1 MNVLTLLGRIV
12 GSKLRQ
18 RWFIADAS
26 ETAGEFVSEAT
37 ALNLSVVWACI
48 RLLSENIS
56 SLPLVLYRR
65 DASGAPTRAE
75 SNLLFSVIHDRP
87 NPDFSALEFWEGVIF
102 CLCTRG
108 NAYAEVARRGDGT
121 VISLTL
127 LDPDRVTVRR
137 KAAGDREYRYADREG
152 WRLLE
157 VDQIFH
163 VRGFGPGQDL
173 GLSPIAFGA
182 RSMGLAMAAEISAAR
197 AFAKGGR
204 PTGFIGWRDAETNPT
219 PHQWG
224 QIRELYFGEEAKKDR
239 VGDVM
244 PLPPGMTYTSTGL
257 TPDDAQLLESRG
269 FDVEVLCRWF
279 LVQPVMIGHTSKAT
293 SFGAGL
299 EQQNLWFLNRTLGPY
314 LTRITDAIS
323 HQLLLPTERTTHYA
337 EHDTR
342 RLLQTDSLTR
352 AKFYQLIVGAP
363 VMTVNEA
370 RAEENL
376 APVAGGDVLRVQMQD
391 VPIAGDQAPR
401 EAREPAEA
409 DR

>member
-1 MNVLTLLGRIV
+1 MNVLSLLGRFV
-12 GSKLRQ
+12 GGKLRQ
-18 RWFIADAS
+18 RWFVHDAG

-48 RLLSENIS
+48 RLLSENIAC
-56 SLPLVLYRR
+56 LPLVLYRR
-65 DASGAPTRAE
+65 DANGAPTRAE
-75 SNLLFSVIHDRP
+75 NNLLFAVLHDRP

-102 CLCTRG
+102 YLCTRG
-108 NAYAEVARRGDGT
+108 NAFAEVARRGDGS
-121 VISLTL
+121 VVSLTL
-127 LDPDRVTVRR
+127 LEPDRVTVRR
-137 KAAGDREYRYADREG
+137 TAAGEREYRYADRDG
-152 WRLLE
+152 WRILAA
-157 VDQIFH
+157 DQIFH

-173 GLSPIAFGA
+173 GLSPITFGA
-182 RSMGLAMAAEISAAR
+182 RSMGIAMAAESSAAR

-204 PTGFIGWRDAETNPT
+204 PTGFVGWRDTDSNPT
-219 PHQWG
+219 PQQWG
-224 QIRELYFGEEAKKDR
+224 QIKDLYFGEEAKKDR

-279 LVQPVMIGHTSKAT
+279 LVQPVMIGHTTKST

-314 LTRITDAIS
+314 LNRITDAIT
-323 HQLLLPTERTTHYA
+323 HQLLLPAERATHYA

-352 AKFYQLIVGAP
+352 AKFYQAIVGAP
-363 VMTVNEA
+363 IMTVNEA
-370 RAEENL
+370 RAEENW
-376 APVAGGDVLRVQMQD
+376 APIEGGDVLRTQMQNI
-391 VPIAGDQAPR
+391 PIAGQESAPAAER
-401 EAREPAEA
+401 EEA
-409 DR
+409 AA

>member
-1 MNVLTLLGRIV
+1 MSVLSLLGRIV
-12 GSKLRQ
+12 GGKLRQ
-18 RWFIADAS
+18 RWFIADGHD
-26 ETAGEFVSEAT
+26 TAGEIVNEAT
-37 ALNLSVVWACI
+37 ALNHSVVWACI
-48 RLLSENIS
+48 RLLCENIAC
-56 SLPLVLYRR
+56 LPLVLYRR

-108 NAYAEVARRGDGT
+108 NAFAEVARRGDGT

-137 KAAGDREYRYADREG
+137 TAAGDREYRYADSEG
-152 WRLLE
+152 WRLLTPE
-157 VDQIFH
+157 EIFH

-173 GLSPIAFGA
+173 GLSPITFGA
-182 RSMGLAMAAEISAAR
+182 RSMGLALATEKSAAR
-197 AFAKGGR
+197 AFSQGGK
-204 PTGFIGWRDAETNPT
+204 PTGYVNWKTVEDAPSPE
-219 PHQWG
+219 QWK
-224 QIRELYFGEEAKKDR
+224 QYLEIYFSEKARREHADGVL
-239 VGDVM
+239 
-244 PLPPGMTYTSTGL
+244 PLPPGMTYSPTGL
-257 TPDDAQLLESRG
+257 NPDDAQLLESRG

-314 LTRITDAIS
+314 LSRITDAIT
-323 HQLLLPTERTTHYA
+323 HQLLTPAERTTHYA

-352 AKFYQLIVGAP
+352 AKFYQTIVGAP
-363 VMTVNEA
+363 IMTVNQA
-370 RAEENL
+370 RAEENWPPL
-376 APVAGGDVLRVQMQD
+376 PGGDVLRTQMQNI
-391 VPIAGDQAPR
+391 PIAGQESAPAAER
-401 EAREPAEA
+401 EGAEA
-409 DR
+409 